1 MKRAQ
6 STWLTSLPCP
16 PFQKYS
22 HPAVQWQTQ
31 GFTRAASPLRLT
43 DWAAF
48 FALKTASSLQLE
60 LPLTLQTWAPVRLYI
75 LDHPATSQA
84 NKPLVAVVVLFP
96 GLWNLDTK
104 VCLIWTSGTT
114 EKDYW
119 NCRRPPPRFLNW
131 VHSFE
136 LKILRLPPIPTT
148 DPIMPHS
155 FQQKKGELCFLY
167 IYLCISGSS
176 KSEHYKCW
184 RIPKDVFCSQQ

>member
-119 NCRRPPPRFLNW
+119 NCRRPPPSLPELSSQLWIKDSTLAPDSHYRSHHASLLPAEKRW
-131 VHSFE
+131 VVFF
-136 LKILRLPPIPTT
+136 IYIPV
-148 DPIMPHS
+148 H
-155 FQQKKGELCFLY
+155 FRKFKKWTL
-167 IYLCISGSS
+167 
-176 KSEHYKCW
+176 
-184 RIPKDVFCSQQ
+184 